1 MSTEKLVIGIPREIL
16 AAETRVAATPETV
29 AEIVAAG
36 HRVLVEAGAGDRA
49 FIDDARYT
57 ESGAEVVQN
66 AQDIY
71 RQASVIL
78 KVKEPQF
85 NEKLGK
91 QEAELYTEGTVLICF
106 LHPAN
111 KSNHEMLNILAR
123 RGITSY
129 TLDGVPRI
137 SRAQQMDALTAMST
151 CAGYK
156 ATIFAAGHIGGFVP
170 MIPTSFGVL
179 SPSQFLVVGVGVAG
193 LQAIATAKR
202 LGAKVKAIDIRA
214 EANDQARSLGAEIIE
229 FDVPA
234 DLAMGQGGYARR
246 LPEEWY
252 AKEREALAPHVAT
265 SDAVILSALIPG
277 EVAPIMVDDAMLKQ
291 MKKGSTVIDIAV
303 DQGGNCSATRAGE
316 EYDHNG
322 VIISG
327 VKNIPATLP
336 VASTNMFAQS
346 IFHFFS
352 YIFEGGAPRTDS
364 SDEIVGSTMV
374 TYENKIVHT
383 GTLKSMGLAE

>member
-1 MSTEKLVIGIPREIL
+1 MGTEKLVIGVPREIL

-36 HRVLVEAGAGDRA
+36 HRVLVEANAGDRA

-57 ESGAEVVQN
+57 ESGAEVVTD
-66 AQDIY
+66 AQEIY

-85 NEKLGK
+85 HEGLGK
-91 QEAELYTEGTVLICF
+91 HEAELYTEGTVLICF

-111 KSNHEMLNILAR
+111 KANHEMLNILAR
-123 RGITSY
+123 RGISSY

-156 ATIFAAGHIGGFVP
+156 SAIFAASHIGGFVP
-170 MIPTSFGVL
+170 MMPTPFGVL
-179 SPSQFLVVGVGVAG
+179 APSQFLVVGVGVAG

-202 LGAKVKAIDIRA
+202 LGAKVKAIDIRS
-214 EANDQARSLGAEIIE
+214 EANDQARSLGAEVIE

-234 DLAMGQGGYARR
+234 DLAMGKGGYARR

-277 EVAPIMVDDAMLKQ
+277 ELAPVIVDDAMLEQ
-291 MKKGSTVIDIAV
+291 MKKGSTIIDIAV
-303 DQGGNCSATRAGE
+303 DQGGNCTATRAGE
-316 EYDHNG
+316 EYNHNG
-322 VIISG
+322 VMISG

-336 VASTNMFAQS
+336 IASTNMFAQS

-352 YIFEGGAPRTDS
+352 YVLEGGELRTDS
-364 SDEIVGSTMV
+364 SDEIVGSTLV
-374 TYENKIVHT
+374 TYENKIVHK
-383 GTLKSMGLAE
+383 GTLKAMGLAE